1 MAAIVHEALRHSDRT
16 HVDIFNACNQQN
28 VDGSDTT
35 SAAIVNGQLIVGK
48 PPLKMLPRLPTFGL
62 TWEF

>member
-1 MAAIVHEALRHSDRT
+1 
-16 HVDIFNACNQQN
+16 VDIFNACNQQN
-28 VDGSDTT
+28 VDGSDTP